1 MLTVIRWQEMHRRQR
16 RRLRI
21 RRQTIHRRQER
32 SRLRWL
38 RRRRQLTPAG
48 RRQSHQQ
55 YHSRVMNPSV
65 SGDGW
70 SERHERRETVGS
82 KSDTAEGEGGWWR
95 EQPHTVIP
103 HSCRFHVVFIKVP
116 ACGCTFSDGIQH
128 DRRGVQ
134 LFGQSIAVKPF
145 SQSSTRNLH
154 RACTKLDTA
163 QEPNRVP

>member
-55 YHSRVMNPSV
+55 YQSRVMNPSV

-70 SERHERRETVGS
+70 SDEERHERRETVGS
-82 KSDTAEGEGGWWR
+82 KCDTAEGEGGWWR
-95 EQPHTVIP
+95 EQPP
-103 HSCRFHVVFIKVP
+103 HCDSAFMQVSCGFHPGAGVRFHLLRWDPTRSARGP
-116 ACGCTFSDGIQH
+116 ALRPVN
-128 DRRGVQ
+128 RRKTLQ
-134 LFGQSIAVKPF
+134 PVK
-145 SQSSTRNLH
+145 H
-154 RACTKLDTA
+154 A
-163 QEPNRVP
+163 QPP